1 MLGFVLFAT
10 SVWAQ
15 KNDVVRLKNGDRIT
29 GAIKALDSGQVR
41 LKTDYA
47 GTILIEWSQIQE
59 LTSDKG
65 YTIDLVDGEI
75 IYGSLSTSSNSDEI
89 KITTATG
96 DIEIDPLKIVSILP
110 VKAGFWDKIDGS
122 FELGLAY
129 DKSTSI
135 GRYTVYADAT
145 YRKVRRETTVRF
157 QSIFTT
163 QSENDNSHRTLLD
176 GVHTLRLP
184 EKRFRNYFASLEH
197 NDELGLDLRTM
208 FGIGYGY
215 SPVRS
220 NTNWLDLSVGLAA
233 NHEQPIVGF
242 SNNNIEA
249 VLGVTYRYFSY
260 REPER
265 SFKLRFQVFPNL
277 TDSGRYR
284 AVFDTDFRLELYRD
298 VYWSLKYYASFDNQ
312 PLTEEAS
319 DMDYGINTSVG
330 ISF

>member
-1 MLGFVLFAT
+1 MLVFVLFTT
-10 SVWAQ
+10 SALA
-15 KNDVVRLKNGDRIT
+15 KITDVLHMKNGDRIT
-29 GAIKALDSGQVR
+29 GEIKALDSGQIR

-47 GTILIEWSQIQE
+47 GTILIEWSKIQE
-59 LTSDKG
+59 LTSDQG
-65 YTIDLVDGEI
+65 YTIDLIDGEI
-75 IYGSLSTSSNSDEI
+75 LFGSLGTSSHSDEI
-89 KITTATG
+89 LIKSSSG
-96 DIEIDPLKIVSILP
+96 DVAIDPMHIVSIFP
-110 VKAGFWDKIDGS
+110 VKADFWKKISGS

-135 GRYTVYADAT
+135 GRYTVFADAT

-163 QSENDNSHRTLLD
+163 QSNQDDSQRTILD

-184 EKRFRNYFASLEH
+184 EKRFRNYFASLDH

-208 FGIGYGY
+208 LGIGYGY

-220 NTNWLDLSVGLAA
+220 NTNWLDLSVGLAV
-233 NHEQPIVGF
+233 NNEQPIIG
-242 SNNNIEA
+242 SSSNNIEA
-249 VLGVTYRYFSY
+249 VLGVAYRYFSY

-277 TDSGRYR
+277 TESGRYR
-284 AVFDTDFRLELYRD
+284 AILDTDFRLELYKD

-312 PLTEEAS
+312 PLTEEAA
-319 DMDYGINTSVG
+319 DMDYGINTSLG